1 MIEYPTHALKSE
13 EELRRI
19 IAIQGKTYGVVI
31 TTWNG
36 AKSTW
41 GIRVGTKVG
50 DSIRNYPLIGTGTDR
65 NGVWP
70 RYYWENL
77 YLASGDAAI
86 PFGVPDPWSSNGGLM
101 EGRTYGY
108 IFSNY
113 WHAWA
118 YLLKVRGKADKA

>member
-1 MIEYPTHALKSE
+1 MIEYPTHAIKSE
-13 EELRRI
+13 SELRRI

-31 TTWNG
+31 TAWRG
-36 AKSTW
+36 AKPLW

-50 DSIRNYPLIGTGTDR
+50 DTVIRNYPIIGTGTDR

-70 RYYWENL
+70 RYYWEDL
-77 YLASGDAAI
+77 CLASGDAAI
-86 PFGVPDPWSSNGGLM
+86 PFGVWDPRSDENI
-101 EGRTYGY
+101 TYSY
-108 IFSNY
+108 IFANY